1 MRASSVRPITDLK
14 NRTKQLVQE
23 VSETGQSVVITQNG
37 KPKVVVMGVE
47 EHDRL
52 NDTLVMLKLL
62 AHGQAVQRRSGRR
75 YSTGEVRKRAHAALA
90 RARRG

>member
-1 MRASSVRPITDLK
+1 MKASSIRPITELK

-23 VSETGQSVVITQNG
+23 VSDTGQSLVITQNG

-52 NDTLVMLKLL
+52 NDTLLMLKLL
-62 AHGQAVQRRSGRR
+62 SHGQKAQARGGRR
-75 YSTGEVRKRAHAALA
+75 YSTSEIRKLAHAALN
-90 RARRG
+90 RLRER